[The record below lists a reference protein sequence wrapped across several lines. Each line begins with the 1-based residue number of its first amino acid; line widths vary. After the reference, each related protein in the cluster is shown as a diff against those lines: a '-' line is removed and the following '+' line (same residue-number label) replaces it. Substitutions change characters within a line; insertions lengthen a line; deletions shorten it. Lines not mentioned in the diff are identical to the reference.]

1 MWCICVI
8 AMKYFY
14 GFGVL
19 VTRNRQVKDLN
30 LGCEK
35 PWWDFSTAQCL
46 IFHRL
51 NYEWRKLIAIL
62 IKNENWYLQPI
73 GNILL
78 FLVSCDVCKS
88 LRGRTNTGRC
98 IFLIPFSHSFLL
110 LLYIL
115 LSIIP
120 LCPSFPSSA
129 QELSQEIKSFIS
141 GVDTVQGRKLSVRE
155 HARCAV
161 RLLRSVPA
169 CRGAVLE
176 HLRGVYDE
184 HVSTFLHNLETEGD
198 ASSGVSSNLE
208 DIIQVQ

>member
-1 MWCICVI
+1 M
-8 AMKYFY
+8 
-14 GFGVL
+14 
-19 VTRNRQVKDLN
+19 
-30 LGCEK
+30 
-35 PWWDFSTAQCL
+35 
-46 IFHRL
+46 
-51 NYEWRKLIAIL
+51 
-62 IKNENWYLQPI
+62 
-73 GNILL
+73 
-78 FLVSCDVCKS
+78 
-88 LRGRTNTGRC
+88 
-98 IFLIPFSHSFLL
+98 LIPALFIFSSC
-110 LLYIL
+110 
-115 LSIIP
+115 P
-120 LCPSFPSSA
+120 LFSSSA

-184 HVSTFLHNLETEGD
+184 HVSAFLHNLEAEGE